1 MQFSNTCAD
10 YPIYNVA
17 IRVVEMAHAA
27 TQYDMLCLFT
37 VFATVRHVVYGGKC
51 ETGIDTDSKKRARV
65 PSSLNYKGGSY
76 KPLAQGKRPTDSS
89 QHGYG

>member
-10 YPIYNVA
+10 YPIYNIA

-65 PSSLNYKGGSY
+65 PSSLNYKGES
-76 KPLAQGKRPTDSS
+76 
-89 QHGYG
+89 